1 MMKIIVINIFLGLLG
16 GFSMIYCD
24 YFLRDKIF
32 GINILVWPLSFIITI
47 IIAQIFAL
55 KTKSFKS
62 TFIKSGLYNSITA
75 FILTLTISLYMGIQD
90 EQISLTNFL
99 LFFIIFFPS
108 GIATALIIALFFNLK
123 SLPK

>member
-1 MMKIIVINIFLGLLG
+1 
-16 GFSMIYCD
+16 MIYCD
-24 YFLRDKIF
+24 YFLRDKIY